1 MPAIKHSLNKREHPP
16 EDKESGQ
23 TKRPSQE
30 SRATSPQTDYGS
42 LASEELAQLV
52 QFERDIAPQSAAASG
67 NSLTSGAQDATP
79 LSQKQNLPSGNGR
92 AASETDY
99 GSLPSSELES
109 LDDRV
114 DPPCTAPTSPAQ
126 EEPPAT
132 TGKRLTDEPRPTPK
146 PFALTRP
153 PDKTYNRKM
162 PAIKKRGHLSEDEEP
177 ARTKRQR
184 LESRATSPEAD
195 YGSLASE
202 ELAQLV
208 QFERDI
214 ARKSSAASNNT
225 RASAPQNATPDL
237 PQRNLP
243 SGNGRDASETDCGS
257 LPSSDLESLDDRI
270 DPPCTA
276 PTSPAQ
282 EEPPATTSKRPPPR
296 LADERDPAPKP
307 FTLTLLR
314 DKTYNRNLLEKI
326 GQPWHLA
333 YPPRWAPHV
342 PLLAA
347 SHQIRDLLR
356 DGRAALPKDHK
367 DLWTPGRPP
376 KSKLFVIAGYEGGKG
391 LYRELDAAHVGTLSF
406 EEKRHLG
413 VLPDWKMTD
422 KEMFE
427 LGLLTRDQVVLTPS
441 PSIQSSQSGS
451 RYLEKRL
458 VQAKSPG
465 SFTERMAVS
474 ASESNHSD
482 SNPDWDSDADI
493 PVKIHFVLVE
503 LKRGQLGPNFEGWTP
518 ASIRH
523 HWLPMLPKP
532 EGAFEKKEKAE
543 QTRDVDAAELRG
555 LDARRDDRRT
565 QGRD

>member
-1 MPAIKHSLNKREHPP
+1 MPAIKHSLDKREHPP
-16 EDKESGQ
+16 EDKESVRI
-23 TKRPSQE
+23 KRPRQE
-30 SRATSPQTDYGS
+30 SRATSPETDYGS

-52 QFERDIAPQSAAASG
+52 QFERDIARQSAAASK
-67 NSLTSGAQDATP
+67 NTHASAPQNATP
-79 LSQKQNLPSGNGR
+79 DLPQRNLPSGNGTD
-92 AASETDY
+92 ASETDY
-99 GSLPSSELES
+99 GSLPSSDLES

-126 EEPPAT
+126 EEPAAT
-132 TGKRLTDEPRPTPK
+132 TSKRLTDEPRPAPK
-146 PFALTRP
+146 PFALTLLR
-153 PDKTYNRKM
+153 DKSYNRKM
-162 PAIKKRGHLSEDEEP
+162 PGINKRGHLSEDEEM
-177 ARTKRQR
+177 ARTKRPRQ
-184 LESRATSPEAD
+184 ESRATSPETD

-214 ARKSSAASNNT
+214 ARQSAAASKNT
-225 RASAPQNATPDL
+225 HASAPQNATPDL
-237 PQRNLP
+237 PQRKLP
-243 SGNGRDASETDCGS
+243 SGNGTDASGTDYGS
-257 LPSSDLESLDDRI
+257 LPSSDLESLDDRV
-270 DPPCTA
+270 DPTCTA

-282 EEPPATTSKRPPPR
+282 EEPAATTSKRPPPR
-296 LADERDPAPKP
+296 LADEPPLAPKP
-307 FTLTLLR
+307 FALTLLR
-314 DKTYNRNLLEKI
+314 DKTYNRNLLKKI

-367 DLWTPGRPP
+367 DLWTPGHPP
-376 KSKLFVIAGYEGGKG
+376 KSKLFVITGYEGGKG

-422 KEMFE
+422 REMFE
-427 LGLLTRDQVVLTPS
+427 LGLLTREQVVLTPS
-441 PSIQSSQSGS
+441 PSIQSSPPGS

-458 VQAKSPG
+458 ARAKSPG

-474 ASESNHSD
+474 ASESDHSD
-482 SNPDWDSDADI
+482 SNPDWDPDADV
-493 PVKIHFVLVE
+493 PVKIHFVMVE

-532 EGAFEKKEKAE
+532 AGAFEQKEKAE
-543 QTRDVDAAELRG
+543 QARDVDAAELRG